1 MALVAHSTRDEG
13 VYREWES
20 GRRGYKTRWNR
31 PVRLSVPIPPCTR
44 AVVTWPPRPL
54 ASSSS
59 IAAITPR
66 ALSIYTVSWKTF
78 FLYLSVGETVE
89 NTISIAISL
98 FEKSASPLS
107 QRKEKAGYLDHHWG
121 YFFCLGRRYP
131 HVLTF
136 RIELDLILFRFFF
149 SSCKLHPFGNS
160 PPFFK
165 GSFFSDC
172 CLVALESSSVSNPL
186 CGERLGQKKNSHLE
200 FVFFPFLSHFILEIH
215 F

>member
-31 PVRLSVPIPPCTR
+31 PVCLSVPIPPCTR

-121 YFFCLGRRYP
+121 YFFLSW
-131 HVLTF
+131 
-136 RIELDLILFRFFF
+136 
-149 SSCKLHPFGNS
+149 SSLSSRSDVSDRVGFDS
-160 PPFFK
+160 F
-165 GSFFSDC
+165 SFF
-172 CLVALESSSVSNPL
+172 L
-186 CGERLGQKKNSHLE
+186 
-200 FVFFPFLSHFILEIH
+200 FVLQASPIWK
-215 F
+215 